1 MIRVATVDDIKPIY
15 DMMFNYYREAVEKTG
30 YDYFTWSE
38 EKAVI
43 YLGNVLWNK
52 DGLNFISENRE
63 GMIIGSIGET
73 WFGENKMAKPAAL
86 YVKPEHR
93 NGLLA
98 RALLRRFEKEAK
110 ARGAIA
116 ILWEFEIGLS
126 DSRMVGGLMENLG
139 YEYQGAIYK
148 KMFGGNQSCRQ

>member
-1 MIRVATVDDIKPIY
+1 MIRPATVEDIKPIY

-30 YDYFTWSE
+30 YDFFTWSE

-43 YLGNVLWNK
+43 YLGNVLWNQ
-52 DGLNFISENRE
+52 DGLNFISENNE
-63 GMIIGSIGET
+63 GAIIGSMGET
-73 WFGENKMAKPAAL
+73 WFGPNRMAKPAAL
-86 YVKPEHR
+86 YVHPEHR

-98 RALLRRFEKEAK
+98 RALLRRFDKEAT

-126 DSRMVGGLMENLG
+126 DSRMVGGLMKSLG
-139 YEYQGAIYK
+139 YEYQGPIYK
-148 KMFGGNQSCRQ
+148 KIFGGNQSCL